1 MVTASMVCIWPT
13 LNPDPD
19 LHPLPPFTFRQS
31 LRLSS
36 QATCGGKLRYAQLP
50 LFLNRVVHVWM
61 QRARPDRAIA

>member
-1 MVTASMVCIWPT
+1 MVTASMVCTWPI
-13 LNPDPD
+13 LNPDTD
-19 LHPLPPFTFRQS
+19 LHPLPPFS

>member
-1 MVTASMVCIWPT
+1 MAAASMVCIWPT

-19 LHPLPPFTFRQS
+19 CTRCRRSVFRQH

-50 LFLNRVVHVWM
+50 LFVNRVVHVWR

>member
-1 MVTASMVCIWPT
+1 MVIASMVCIWRT

-19 LHPLPPFTFRQS
+19 LRPLPPFSLPQG

-36 QATCGGKLRYAQLP
+36 QATCVGKLRYAQLP
-50 LFLNRVVHVWM
+50 LFVNRVVHVWM